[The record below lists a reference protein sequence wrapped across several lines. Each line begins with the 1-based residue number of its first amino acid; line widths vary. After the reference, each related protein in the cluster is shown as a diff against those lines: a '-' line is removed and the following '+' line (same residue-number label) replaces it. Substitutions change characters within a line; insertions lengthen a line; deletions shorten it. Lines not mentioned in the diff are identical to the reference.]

1 MNQEKISVFIQ
12 QTRKEKGMTQKE
24 LADILGISDK
34 TISKWETGK
43 SMPDMDF
50 FMPLCN
56 ALEININELLSG
68 EKISSINYSEKAE
81 ENIMSLLKENREHK
95 KGMTIQVVTGIVLGL
110 IALFSMIFVSGVQS
124 IAWFIDF
131 FTLVELVL
139 VCAACVLLS
148 GCKNKKDVI
157 EVIRMSV
164 IPAGVLI
171 SLTAAVLGLGNL
183 SDLSTLGPTLCVIFL
198 SNIYALLV
206 YLILIPVSR
215 RMK

>member
-1 MNQEKISVFIQ
+1 
-12 QTRKEKGMTQKE
+12 
-24 LADILGISDK
+24 
-34 TISKWETGK
+34 
-43 SMPDMDF
+43 
-50 FMPLCN
+50 
-56 ALEININELLSG
+56 
-68 EKISSINYSEKAE
+68 
-81 ENIMSLLKENREHK
+81 MSLLKENREHK

-206 YLILIPVSR
+206 YLILIPVSK

>member
-24 LADILGISDK
+24 LADMLGISDK

-43 SMPDMDF
+43 GMPDMDF
-50 FMPLCN
+50 LMPLCN

-68 EKISSINYSEKAE
+68 EKISSTNYSEKAE

-95 KGMTIQVVTGIVLGL
+95 KGTTIQVVTGIVLGL
-110 IALFSMIFVSGVQS
+110 IALFSMIFVSGFSS

-131 FTLVELVL
+131 FTLAELVL
-139 VCAACVLLS
+139 LCAACVLLS

-206 YLILIPVSR
+206 YLILIPVSK